1 LQGVAEHAQVTLS
14 IEQEINTKN
23 LLKYCG
29 TVSDEDT
36 QEIQEIIER
45 EFEQINPDAWK

>member
-1 LQGVAEHAQVTLS
+1 MDLRVFIESPSVAETEHP
-14 IEQEINTKN
+14 

-36 QEIQEIIER
+36 KEIEKIIDEQFER
-45 EFEQINPDAWK
+45 VNPDDWK